1 MAKPQ
6 PDGTGSAAHGRVA
19 VVHPIE
25 RLRYLAR
32 SSGGDPRVMVSETA
46 SALRGMGVDPAGLV
60 VACRRIVE
68 RHPTSGPLWWLC
80 AHMLTAAD
88 PYSTARRLAG
98 EIDGDVTP
106 EVLVDSLP
114 TDITVCV
121 VGWPD
126 LVGEAILRRGDIRV
140 LAIDADDQG
149 GSFFRRLER
158 ADVEAEVI
166 EPGGVAAAVLAA
178 DLVLIEVLAA
188 SSSEIIAARGSR
200 AAASVAYCSEVPVWA
215 VAGVG
220 RCLPE
225 AGFLSLVDR
234 LGDVRAPWLAE
245 ADVMPLALFSH
256 LSTVGGVVAVEEAS
270 LRAECPLAH
279 ELLHTSIN

>member
-1 MAKPQ
+1 
-6 PDGTGSAAHGRVA
+6 
-19 VVHPIE
+19 
-25 RLRYLAR
+25 
-32 SSGGDPRVMVSETA
+32 MVGETA

-60 VACRRIVE
+60 IACRRIIE

-80 AHMLTAAD
+80 AHMLTAPD
-88 PYSTARRLAG
+88 PYVTARRLAE
-98 EIDGDVTP
+98 EIDSDPTP
-106 EVLVDSLP
+106 EVLIDSIP

-126 LVGEAILRRGDIRV
+126 LAGEAIVRRGDIRV
-140 LAIDADDQG
+140 LAIDADDQA
-149 GSFFRRLER
+149 GSFVRRLDR
-158 ADVEAEVI
+158 ADVAADVI

-178 DLVLIEVLAA
+178 DLVIVEALAT
-188 SSSEIIAARGSR
+188 SSSELIAARGSR

-215 VAGVG
+215 VSGIG

-225 AGFLSLVDR
+225 RALLSLVER
-234 LGDVRAPWLAE
+234 IGDVRAPWLAE

-256 LSTVGGVVAVEEAS
+256 VATANGVVTIDEATMV
-270 LRAECPLAH
+270 AECPLAH

>member
-1 MAKPQ
+1 M
-6 PDGTGSAAHGRVA
+6 
-19 VVHPIE
+19 HPIE

-32 SSGGDPRVMVSETA
+32 SSGGDARVMVSETA

-88 PYSTARRLAG
+88 PYSTARRLAD
-98 EIDGDVTP
+98 EIDADVTP
-106 EVLVDSLP
+106 DVLMDAIP
-114 TDITVCV
+114 ADAAVCV

-126 LVGEAILRRGDIRV
+126 LAGEAILRRGDIRV

-149 GSFFRRLER
+149 GSFARRLER

-166 EPGGVAAAVLAA
+166 EPGGIAAAVLAA
-178 DLVLIEVLAA
+178 DVVLIEVLAA
-188 SSSEIIAARGSR
+188 SSNELIAARGSR

-215 VAGVG
+215 ICGVG

-225 AGFLSLVDR
+225 AGFLSLVER
-234 LGDVRAPWLAE
+234 IGDVRAPWLAE

-256 LSTVGGVVAVEEAS
+256 VVTPAGAVPIDEAS
-270 LRAECPLAH
+270 LNAECPLAH